1 MTAPDGDLVEQYL
14 DQLYVALRT
23 RPRQARRVL
32 AEAEDHLRESVAEGL
47 AAGLSKREAEEHAV
61 SSFGSVRAVV
71 RAHDARLRGLPSRA
85 VLRDVFMAAWRLGA
99 IGLVAVGVSGLI
111 AWVMNAAFG
120 RGFVGGSPGAIRYS
134 AADCHHWLSIW
145 THAHSCAQA
154 AVLENSSD
162 AVSLRLA
169 AGVIGLA
176 ALACYHL
183 ARRRSRDLLPDSFT
197 PTVAMTLFGAAGLG
211 LAAISVD
218 DTVLGMRS
226 GLGTAAGRGLLP
238 QRRGRGAGPG
248 PALRTGPAPQ
258 HPAASPWLS
267 FFTARNEPPAGGRPA
282 ARDPPRAPRA
292 GPGHPR
298 R

>member
-1 MTAPDGDLVEQYL
+1 MSAPDGDLVERYL

-23 RPRQARRVL
+23 RPREARRVL
-32 AEAEDHLRESVAEGL
+32 AEAEDHLRESVTEGL
-47 AAGLSKREAEEHAV
+47 AAGLSERDAQEHAV

-71 RAHDARLRGLPSRA
+71 RAHDARLRRLPTLA

-120 RGFVGGSPGAIRYS
+120 RGFVGGTPGAVRYS

-197 PTVAMTLFGAAGLG
+197 PTVAMTLFGAAGLV
-211 LAAISVD
+211 LAGISVD
-218 DTVLGMRS
+218 HTVLGMRS
-226 GLGTAAGRGLLP
+226 GLGTAAGAGFYAS
-238 QRRGRGAGPG
+238 GAIV
-248 PALRTGPAPQ
+248 ALVLAFRY
-258 HPAASPWLS
+258 
-267 FFTARNEPPAGGRPA
+267 
-282 ARDPPRAPRA
+282 ARDLHRSILRQAR
-292 GPGHPR
+292 G
-298 R
+298 

>member
-1 MTAPDGDLVEQYL
+1 MSAPGGDLVEQYL

-23 RPRQARRVL
+23 RPREARRVL
-32 AEAEDHLRESVAEGL
+32 AEAEDHLRESVTEGL
-47 AAGLSKREAEEHAV
+47 AAGLSEREAQEHAV

-71 RAHDARLRGLPSRA
+71 RAHDARLRRLPTLA

-99 IGLVAVGVSGLI
+99 IGLVAVGVSGLV
-111 AWVMNAAFG
+111 AWVMNVAFG
-120 RGFVGGSPGAIRYS
+120 RGFVGGTPGPVRYS

-197 PTVAMTLFGAAGLG
+197 PTVAMTLFGAAGLVLAG
-211 LAAISVD
+211 LSVD
-218 DTVLGMRS
+218 RHGPGDALG
-226 GLGTAAGRGLLP
+226 AGYR
-238 QRRGRGAGPG
+238 GPG
-248 PALRTGPAPQ
+248 PAST
-258 HPAASPWLS
+258 
-267 FFTARNEPPAGGRPA
+267 PA
-282 ARDPPRAPRA
+282 ARSWPWSWPSATPGTCTTASCGRPVAELLHCPQRTSHRRAPRS
-292 GPGHPR
+292 P
-298 R
+298 